1 MGGINLNEYDESA
14 RCAWE
19 TDSGYCKSLPD
30 RPHAV
35 VWSHRYTGIATTMK
49 IGRRDLRNLAVV
61 VGVMSMMLTVVAEG
75 TLAVRLVVGVIGGL
89 FSGLVFL
96 VVTAVIYVFC

>member
-1 MGGINLNEYDESA
+1 M
-14 RCAWE
+14 R
-19 TDSGYCKSLPD
+19 
-30 RPHAV
+30 
-35 VWSHRYTGIATTMK
+35 

-61 VGVMSMMLTVVAEG
+61 VGVMSVMLTVVAEG

-96 VVTAVIYVFC
+96 IVTAAIYAFC